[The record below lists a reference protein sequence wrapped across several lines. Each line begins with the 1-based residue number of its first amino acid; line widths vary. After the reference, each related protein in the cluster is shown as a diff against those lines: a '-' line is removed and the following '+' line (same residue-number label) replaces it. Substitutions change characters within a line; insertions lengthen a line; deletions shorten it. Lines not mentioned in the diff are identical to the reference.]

1 MGQLMSLSILLI
13 SNLNHCCHGIR
24 RVVTANHVLMISL
37 DSLHLYK
44 CVCSVYLNMDSW
56 NILNYETITIKSF
69 HINVMEITEIYA

>member
-1 MGQLMSLSILLI
+1 
-13 SNLNHCCHGIR
+13 
-24 RVVTANHVLMISL
+24 MISL